1 MTHAMNALE
10 LNPDCD
16 LNIAFVEDDY
26 MTELHIKWMDEPGTT
41 DVLSFPMDMP
51 EEPGQ
56 AVTLGDIV
64 ISPVVAAAQALQQG
78 HSTEHEI
85 YILATHGLLH
95 IIGYDHADKADE
107 KIMFELQEKI
117 VTDWEKRSCHGAHQ
131 IMDAGMDRSSRS
143 MFQARNQGA
152 PPLQL
157 LGFGSKMVVTGD
169 VTQIDLPNGQ
179 NSGLRVIR
187 DILKDINLVLS

>member
-1 MTHAMNALE
+1 MTIEVTNTSGQLVPTTEIISLMTHAMNALE

-95 IIGYDHADKADE
+95 IIGYDHADAADE

-117 VTDWEKRSCHGAHQ
+117 VNDWEMRS
-131 IMDAGMDRSSRS
+131 
-143 MFQARNQGA
+143 
-152 PPLQL
+152 
-157 LGFGSKMVVTGD
+157 
-169 VTQIDLPNGQ
+169 
-179 NSGLRVIR
+179 
-187 DILKDINLVLS
+187 

>member
-1 MTHAMNALE
+1 MTIEVTNTSGQLVPTTEITSLMTHAMKALD

-16 LNIAFVEDDY
+16 LNITFVEDEY

-51 EEPGQ
+51 EEPGE

-64 ISPVVAAAQALQQG
+64 ISPIVAASQALTQG

-95 IIGYDHADKADE
+95 IIGYDHADKE
-107 KIMFELQEKI
+107 EERIMFELQEKI
-117 VTDWEKRSCHGAHQ
+117 VTEWEKRS
-131 IMDAGMDRSSRS
+131 
-143 MFQARNQGA
+143 
-152 PPLQL
+152 
-157 LGFGSKMVVTGD
+157 
-169 VTQIDLPNGQ
+169 
-179 NSGLRVIR
+179 
-187 DILKDINLVLS
+187 

>member
-1 MTHAMNALE
+1 MTIEVTNTSGQLVPTTEITSLMTHAMNALE

-51 EEPGQ
+51 EEPGE

-95 IIGYDHADKADE
+95 IIGYDHADAADE

-117 VTDWEKRSCHGAHQ
+117 VTDWEKRS
-131 IMDAGMDRSSRS
+131 
-143 MFQARNQGA
+143 
-152 PPLQL
+152 
-157 LGFGSKMVVTGD
+157 
-169 VTQIDLPNGQ
+169 
-179 NSGLRVIR
+179 
-187 DILKDINLVLS
+187 

>member
-1 MTHAMNALE
+1 MTIEVTNTSGQLVPTAEMTSLMTHAMNALG
-10 LNPDCD
+10 LNPECD

-51 EEPGQ
+51 EEPGE

-64 ISPVVAAAQALQQG
+64 ISPVVAAAQALTQG

-95 IIGYDHADKADE
+95 IIGYDHAELVEE
-107 KIMFELQEKI
+107 KTMFDLQEKI
-117 VTDWEKRSCHGAHQ
+117 VTDWEKRS
-131 IMDAGMDRSSRS
+131 
-143 MFQARNQGA
+143 
-152 PPLQL
+152 
-157 LGFGSKMVVTGD
+157 
-169 VTQIDLPNGQ
+169 
-179 NSGLRVIR
+179 
-187 DILKDINLVLS
+187 

>member
-1 MTHAMNALE
+1 MTIEVTNTSGQLVPTAEMTSLMTHAMKALD
-10 LNPDCD
+10 LNPECD

-51 EEPGQ
+51 EEPGE

-64 ISPVVAAAQALQQG
+64 ISPVVAAAQAITQG

-95 IIGYDHADKADE
+95 IIGYDHADKAEE
-107 KIMFELQEKI
+107 KVMFDLQEKL
-117 VTDWEKRSCHGAHQ
+117 VTDWEKRS
-131 IMDAGMDRSSRS
+131 
-143 MFQARNQGA
+143 
-152 PPLQL
+152 
-157 LGFGSKMVVTGD
+157 
-169 VTQIDLPNGQ
+169 
-179 NSGLRVIR
+179 
-187 DILKDINLVLS
+187 

>member
-1 MTHAMNALE
+1 MTIEVTNTSGQLVPTAEMTSLMTHAMKALD

-51 EEPGQ
+51 EEPGE

-64 ISPVVAAAQALQQG
+64 ISPVVAAAQALTQG

-95 IIGYDHADKADE
+95 IIGYDHAEKAEE
-107 KIMFELQEKI
+107 KVMFDLQEKI
-117 VTDWEKRSCHGAHQ
+117 VTDWEKRS
-131 IMDAGMDRSSRS
+131 
-143 MFQARNQGA
+143 
-152 PPLQL
+152 
-157 LGFGSKMVVTGD
+157 
-169 VTQIDLPNGQ
+169 
-179 NSGLRVIR
+179 
-187 DILKDINLVLS
+187 

>member
-1 MTHAMNALE
+1 MTIEVTNTSGQLVPTTEITSLMTHAMKALE
-10 LNPDCD
+10 LNPHCD

-51 EEPGQ
+51 EEPGE

-64 ISPVVAAAQALQQG
+64 ISPVVAAAQALGQG

-85 YILATHGLLH
+85 YILATHGSLH
-95 IIGYDHADKADE
+95 IIGYDHADIADE

-117 VTDWEKRSCHGAHQ
+117 VTDWEKRS
-131 IMDAGMDRSSRS
+131 
-143 MFQARNQGA
+143 
-152 PPLQL
+152 
-157 LGFGSKMVVTGD
+157 
-169 VTQIDLPNGQ
+169 
-179 NSGLRVIR
+179 
-187 DILKDINLVLS
+187 

>member
-1 MTHAMNALE
+1 MTIEVTNTSGQLVPTTEITSLMTHAMNALE

-51 EEPGQ
+51 EEPGE

-64 ISPVVAAAQALQQG
+64 ISPVVAAAQAITQG

-95 IIGYDHADKADE
+95 IIGYDHADTADE

-117 VTDWEKRSCHGAHQ
+117 VTDWEK
-131 IMDAGMDRSSRS
+131 SS
-143 MFQARNQGA
+143 
-152 PPLQL
+152 
-157 LGFGSKMVVTGD
+157 
-169 VTQIDLPNGQ
+169 
-179 NSGLRVIR
+179 
-187 DILKDINLVLS
+187 

>member
-1 MTHAMNALE
+1 MTIEVTNTSGQLVPTTEIISLMTHAMNALE

-95 IIGYDHADKADE
+95 IIGYDHADAADE

-117 VTDWEKRSCHGAHQ
+117 VTDWEKRS
-131 IMDAGMDRSSRS
+131 
-143 MFQARNQGA
+143 
-152 PPLQL
+152 
-157 LGFGSKMVVTGD
+157 
-169 VTQIDLPNGQ
+169 
-179 NSGLRVIR
+179 
-187 DILKDINLVLS
+187 

>member
-1 MTHAMNALE
+1 MTIEVTNTSGQLVPTTEMVSLMTHAMNALQLNPECE
-10 LNPDCD
+10 LN
-16 LNIAFVEDDY
+16 ISFVEDEY

-51 EEPGQ
+51 EQPGEV
-56 AVTLGDIV
+56 VTLGDIV
-64 ISPVVAAAQALQQG
+64 ISPVVAAAQALNQG

-117 VTDWEKRSCHGAHQ
+117 VSDWEKRS
-131 IMDAGMDRSSRS
+131 
-143 MFQARNQGA
+143 
-152 PPLQL
+152 
-157 LGFGSKMVVTGD
+157 
-169 VTQIDLPNGQ
+169 
-179 NSGLRVIR
+179 
-187 DILKDINLVLS
+187 

>member
-1 MTHAMNALE
+1 MTIEVTNTSGQLVPTTEITSLMTHAMNALE

-51 EEPGQ
+51 EAPGEV
-56 AVTLGDIV
+56 VTLGDIV

-95 IIGYDHADKADE
+95 IIGYDHADTADE

-117 VTDWEKRSCHGAHQ
+117 VTDWEKRS
-131 IMDAGMDRSSRS
+131 
-143 MFQARNQGA
+143 
-152 PPLQL
+152 
-157 LGFGSKMVVTGD
+157 
-169 VTQIDLPNGQ
+169 
-179 NSGLRVIR
+179 
-187 DILKDINLVLS
+187 

>member
-1 MTHAMNALE
+1 MTIEVTNTSGQLVPTTEITSLMTHAMNALE

-51 EEPGQ
+51 EEPGE

-64 ISPVVAAAQALQQG
+64 ISPVVAAAQAISQG

-85 YILATHGLLH
+85 FILATHGLLH

-117 VTDWEKRSCHGAHQ
+117 VSDWEKRS
-131 IMDAGMDRSSRS
+131 
-143 MFQARNQGA
+143 
-152 PPLQL
+152 
-157 LGFGSKMVVTGD
+157 
-169 VTQIDLPNGQ
+169 
-179 NSGLRVIR
+179 
-187 DILKDINLVLS
+187 